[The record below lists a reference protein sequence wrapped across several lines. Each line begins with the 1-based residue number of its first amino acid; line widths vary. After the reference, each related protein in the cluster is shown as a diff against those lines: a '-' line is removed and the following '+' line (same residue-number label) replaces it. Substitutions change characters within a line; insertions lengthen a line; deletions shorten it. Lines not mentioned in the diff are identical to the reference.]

1 MKITLLLLII
11 LFPYV
16 SCSQK
21 TEVSAEHELS
31 MSGASGRYVD
41 GQWTYFKNG
50 EKEPFTGVL
59 YAQFPDGNYE
69 SRQEFENGIGE
80 GTWINYW
87 PNGNL
92 KEAGTYQQNKVA
104 GAIKK
109 FYRSGI
115 LKSEG
120 TYRDWRIRIGIWKYY
135 DEEGNLLETV
145 DHGKEGDFRDV
156 EEYYKNGEI
165 SERWYR
171 KIISGS

>member
-1 MKITLLLLII
+1 MKTTLLLFFII
-11 LFPYV
+11 FPFLSY
-16 SCSQK
+16 SQK
-21 TEVSAEHELS
+21 TEVTADHEIS

-59 YAQFPDGNYE
+59 YAQFPDGNCE

-104 GAIKK
+104 GPIKK
-109 FYRSGI
+109 YYPSGK

-120 TYRDWRIRIGIWKYY
+120 TYRDWRIRIGRWNYY
-135 DEEGNLLETV
+135 DESGKMIETI
-145 DHGKEGDFRDV
+145 DHGKQGDFRDV
-156 EEYYKNGEI
+156 EEYYKTGEI
-165 SERWYR
+165 SKSWYR
-171 KIISGS
+171 QIKSD